1 MKKLILLSVFIVAAF
16 WQHDQ
21 NRVIDHEPGVLINKM
36 PVQRNLTSAQPISYK
51 GYEILPQ
58 ADFSV
63 EARVLS
69 REKYYIDA
77 SAELSPVDLALGW
90 GPMSDTAVIDTL
102 DIEQSVRFYTWRME
116 RSPLSLADVIRHSSN
131 MHMIP
136 ANDEVADKL
145 AAVRQ
150 GSLVKITGKLV
161 NVRSDGGFRW
171 SSSLS
176 RTDTGAGA
184 CEVVYVTEVIEAV
197 RH

>member
-1 MKKLILLSVFIVAAF
+1 MKKLLLISAFIVAAF

-21 NRVIDHEPGVLINKM
+21 NRVIDHEPGVLISKR
-36 PVQRNLTSAQPISYK
+36 PIQRNLAAAEPINFK

-58 ADFSV
+58 ADFTV

-69 REKYYIDA
+69 REKYYMDA
-77 SAELSPVDLALGW
+77 SAELSPLDLALGW
-90 GPMSDTAVIDTL
+90 GPMSDTAVIETL

-136 ANDEVADKL
+136 ANEQVEEKL

-150 GSLVKITGKLV
+150 GSLVKITGQLV
-161 NVRSDGGFRW
+161 NVRSDSGFSW

-184 CEVVYVTEVIEAV
+184 CEVVYVTDVIEAV
-197 RH
+197 RR